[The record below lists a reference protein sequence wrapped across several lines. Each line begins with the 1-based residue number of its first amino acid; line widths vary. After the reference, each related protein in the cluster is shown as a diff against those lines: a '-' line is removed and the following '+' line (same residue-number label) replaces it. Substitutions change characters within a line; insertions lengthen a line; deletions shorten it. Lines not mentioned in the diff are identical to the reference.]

1 MKIAIGSDHAG
12 FQTKSEIIEH
22 LQKVGHTIVNYGTN
36 NEESCDY
43 PDYAH
48 QVAKVVVEDDSFD
61 FGILCCGS
69 GQGVNIVAN
78 KHKGIRSA
86 LCWSP
91 EIAKLSREHNDAN
104 ILAIPSRF
112 LKEKEVIKIVDAF
125 LESKL
130 EERHQRR
137 IDMIEIKN
145 F

>member
-12 FQTKSEIIEH
+12 FQMKNKIIEH
-22 LQKVGHTIVNYGTN
+22 LREKGYEIVDYGAN

-48 QVAKVVVEDDSFD
+48 QVAKTVSENDKFN
-61 FGILCCGS
+61 FGVLCCGS

-78 KHKGIRSA
+78 KHRGIRSA

-91 EIAKLSREHNDAN
+91 EIAKLSRQHNDAN
-104 ILAIPSRF
+104 VLAIPSRF
-112 LKEKEVIKIVDAF
+112 LDEKEIMEIVDIF
-125 LESKL
+125 LTTEL

-137 IDMIEIKN
+137 IDKIEIS